1 MLVIVVIVGL
11 SAIWVAADAS
21 RREWLKE
28 EKKHG
33 RLAAP
38 ASPVGWAFGTLALWI
53 VVFPLYLARRRKALL
68 KQTGTAGATSP
79 DVNALATKQC
89 PDCAEIVLTEA
100 RVCKHC
106 KYCFEEPASS
116 EGDLRHAP
124 LSREATMRP

>member
-21 RREWLKE
+21 RREWPKE

-53 VVFPLYLARRRKALL
+53 VVFPLYLSRRQKAPL
-68 KQTGTAGATSP
+68 KSSGTTQAATIAT
-79 DVNALATKQC
+79 DVDAPATKQC
-89 PDCAEIVLTEA
+89 PDCAEVVLAEA

-106 KYCFEEPASS
+106 KYRFEEPVSS
-116 EGDLRHAP
+116 AGDLQQAP
-124 LSREATMRP
+124 LSR